1 MKAILGNFTKI
12 SETEFHLKKDMQFA
26 QIVLD
31 SDGNIDTVNY
41 QDKQNI
47 EIGDLLNHNS
57 TDYVIENINTDKYNI
72 LSVKVE
78 KVAQPEQDVP
88 NKSNFTPRKMSP
100 RKPRPIIIPKKSTIT
115 KEQPKKV
122 VEKII
127 EPVIHTKPESTIHTP
142 KKRGIVKRVAG
153 WISSKLS
160 SYSNS

>member
-26 QIVLD
+26 QIGLD
-31 SDGNIDTVNY
+31 SNGDIDTVNY

-47 EIGDLLNHNS
+47 EIGDFLNHNS
-57 TDYVIENINTDKYNI
+57 TDYVIKNINTDKYNV

-78 KVAQPEQDVP
+78 IVAQPEQNVP
-88 NKSNFTPRKMSP
+88 DKSTFTPRKMSP
-100 RKPRPIIIPKKSTIT
+100 RKPRPVITPKVTSII

-142 KKRGIVKRVAG
+142 KKRGIFKRVVG